1 MLDPLFTLLDPKAPK
16 AQRLRGLMVLYGVAA
31 LLQLPISSLVVPLT
45 PPDAPDPRTGYVFM
59 GLWLGAL
66 LLIEWLGFRILR
78 SKKTTVLAQVALMD
92 GGLFGMAL
100 VLAILLMHYSMTGWA
115 WGLVVLGL
123 LWLLRGFFRLA
134 LRV

>member
-31 LLQLPISSLVVPLT
+31 LLQLPIFSLVVPLT

-66 LLIEWLGFRILR
+66 LLIEWLGFRIL
-78 SKKTTVLAQVALMD
+78 
-92 GGLFGMAL
+92 
-100 VLAILLMHYSMTGWA
+100 LMHYSMTGWA